1 RSVLQACLVNP
12 TFNPSALLH
21 AVKSLDDGLM
31 MQIQR
36 ELHQLEE
43 NLDFS
48 LEIAGARTQLT
59 EGMQQARETKLLN
72 EVKEKPISALTT
84 EEREMLKKLGVK

>member
-1 RSVLQACLVNP
+1 
-12 TFNPSALLH
+12 
-21 AVKSLDDGLM
+21 M

-72 EVKEKPISALTT
+72 EIKEKPISALTT